1 MIIQRLDKELGAL
14 EKAIIY
20 YQIISVVNNLNLSKR
35 EIEVM
40 AYTNKRGTIS
50 SATAKQQ
57 FINIFGSTISTINNI
72 ITKLRKMGL
81 LVKINRKTVVNPKIN
96 LDFSQKVTVAIT
108 LNNVSIDD

>member
-1 MIIQRLDKELGAL
+1 MIIQRLNKELGAL
-14 EKAIIY
+14 DKAIVY

-57 FINIFGSTISTINNI
+57 FISIFGSTVSTINNI

-96 LDFSQKVTVAIT
+96 LDFNKEVTIAIT
-108 LNNVSIDD
+108 LNSIKNG